1 MPHALKLEDRE
12 LLTIA
17 DLTRDALRKHTDM
30 DGLYQRRSLV
40 RLAIV
45 LDQVGRPRH
54 NRLMVL
60 ADAPAWLYRYLAKPV
75 IVIPEPAK
83 PRPKRHAR
91 PKPARRPRAMTRREK
106 ALVEGTAD
114 AH

>member
-75 IVIPEPAK
+75 IEIPEPVR
-83 PRPKRHAR
+83 PRPKSHAR
-91 PKPARRPRAMTRREK
+91 PKRVKRPRGATQKRE
-106 ALVEGTAD
+106 AAGEGTAD